1 MATRTIL
8 HEAVKRHSSDIGEGS
23 IHVIYMM
30 ATRSL
35 STVMMKM
42 AMIGAGDLKVD
53 SPVLDYDHQVEAL
66 TEAGFALWDVVTNNL
81 GIFWLDQNV
90 GRYTFIKFPEFSLAM
105 QCTDLLFK

>member
-1 MATRTIL
+1 MAFRTIL
-8 HEAVKRHSSDIGEGS
+8 NEAIKRHSSDIGEGS

-42 AMIGAGDLKVD
+42 AMVGDGDRKVD

-66 TEAGFALWDVVTNNL
+66 TEAGFALWDVVTINL
-81 GIFWLDQNV
+81 GIFWLHQNV
-90 GRYTFIKFPEFSLAM
+90 CRYSFIKFPESSLAM
-105 QCTDLLFK
+105 Q